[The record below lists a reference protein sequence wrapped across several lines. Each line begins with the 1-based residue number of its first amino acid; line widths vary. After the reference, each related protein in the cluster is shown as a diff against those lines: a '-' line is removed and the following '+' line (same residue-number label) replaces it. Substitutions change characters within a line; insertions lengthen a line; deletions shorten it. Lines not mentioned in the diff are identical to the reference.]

1 MQPTT
6 APAAGSPPPRLRG
19 SQVAVPC
26 WFMRGGTSRGPFFR
40 AGDMPSDR
48 TARDAVLLAAM
59 GSPDPRQLD
68 GLGGA
73 TPLTS
78 KAGIVGPSSRAD
90 TDLEFE
96 FAQLQ
101 PDSDIV
107 DTTPNCG
114 NMLAAV
120 VPFAI
125 ESGLLVPESD
135 TTTARVLTLNTGLAA
150 EITVRTPEG
159 ESGRYVDYAGDTRID
174 GVRGTAAPIT
184 INFLDTA
191 GSVCSALLPTGHTRD
206 RVEVEGVGPIEVTCI
221 DNGQPLVIVDA
232 SDLNRTGHESVA
244 ALNVDKEL
252 RDHMEALRLTCGELM
267 GLGDVTAKNYP
278 KMTLASPP
286 ARGGTINTRS
296 FIPHVCHESIGVL
309 AGPQFAHFLRFVE
322 RNNVWVKVTCPERL
336 SVTGPAALDGQ
347 QHAYADVVPFARR
360 AIEEFPD
367 LVLWGT
373 DWPHPN
379 LTDHMPD
386 DGLLVDYVPQVA
398 VTTEQQH
405 KLLVANPMRL
415 FRHHR
420 PQAHPRVGSHDRPG
434 GLCHLAVV
442 RRHVLRIRDRQ
453 WHRRPVGP

>member
-6 APAAGSPPPRLRG
+6 ATSVGSPPPRLRG

-48 TARDAVLLAAM
+48 AARDAVLLASM

-90 TDLEFE
+90 TDLEFQ

-101 PDSDIV
+101 PGSDIV

-135 TTTARVLTLNTGLAA
+135 TTTARVLTLNTGLVA

-159 ESGRYVDYAGDTRID
+159 ESGRYVDYAGDTHID

-206 RVEVEGVGPIEVTCI
+206 RVEVAGIGPIEVTCI

-244 ALNVDKEL
+244 ALNIDKEL
-252 RDHMEALRLTCGELM
+252 RDHVEALRLICGELM

-278 KMTLASPP
+278 KMTLVSPP

-309 AGPQFAHFLRFVE
+309 AA
-322 RNNVWVKVTCPERL
+322 VT
-336 SVTGPAALDGQ
+336 AATACVLDGTVA
-347 QHAYADVVPFARR
+347 HEMATVADGSDVTVSVEHPAG
-360 AIEEFPD
+360 EFTVE
-367 LVLWGT
+367 L
-373 DWPHPN
+373 
-379 LTDHMPD
+379 
-386 DGLLVDYVPQVA
+386 GLSPTGA
-398 VTTEQQH
+398 
-405 KLLVANPMRL
+405 
-415 FRHHR
+415 
-420 PQAHPRVGSHDRPG
+420 PRVTKSA
-434 GLCHLAVV
+434 LV
-442 RRHVLRIRDRQ
+442 RTARLIMAGDVLVPLRVWREEGQR
-453 WHRRPVGP
+453 